1 MNHYQ
6 PSEIV
11 DMLLVLGECH
21 TNYREAARVYRDR
34 YPDGRIVNHT
44 TIRRLA
50 LRARQGLLRR
60 DGGNHQYDEND
71 NRVVTI
77 LGLIHLDPHV
87 SSRTLAQ
94 VTGIPRTTI
103 LRILK
108 NVKYRPYHIT
118 LTQALTPNDMRLRI
132 GFCEWA
138 QARLVD
144 DPRFFEY
151 VMFSDEA
158 CFQSSGHLNRHNSHY
173 WSDVNPHWYRGID
186 NQHRWS
192 VNVWC
197 GIVNGHLVGPH
208 FFNGTLTGPRFLE
221 FLTDHLPGL
230 LEDLDLHTRQRMWLQ
245 LDGAPPHYAL
255 IVRQYLNHH
264 YPERWI
270 GRGGPVAWPPR
281 SPDLTSPDF
290 FLWGFLRDEVFAAQP
305 TTRGDMIDR
314 IRAVCANIPRS
325 VLLATV
331 TNFQRR
337 LGLCIQME
345 GDNFEQLL

>member
-118 LTQALTPNDMRLRI
+118 LTQALTPNDIRLRI

-192 VNVWC
+192 VNEYRLSKTVEESQKSSTPHVR
-197 GIVNGHLVGPH
+197 GKGTHKNQAPRREQRTTTSTSLFLGSAKSSSSMTLMIHNSDLSGRIV
-208 FFNGTLTGPRFLE
+208 
-221 FLTDHLPGL
+221 DHNQCFVKGL
-230 LEDLDLHTRQRMWLQ
+230 KPAFSSHGEKLGVPFKKT
-245 LDGAPPHYAL
+245 
-255 IVRQYLNHH
+255 IVT
-264 YPERWI
+264 PE
-270 GRGGPVAWPPR
+270 
-281 SPDLTSPDF
+281 
-290 FLWGFLRDEVFAAQP
+290 
-305 TTRGDMIDR
+305 
-314 IRAVCANIPRS
+314 
-325 VLLATV
+325 
-331 TNFQRR
+331 
-337 LGLCIQME
+337 
-345 GDNFEQLL
+345 